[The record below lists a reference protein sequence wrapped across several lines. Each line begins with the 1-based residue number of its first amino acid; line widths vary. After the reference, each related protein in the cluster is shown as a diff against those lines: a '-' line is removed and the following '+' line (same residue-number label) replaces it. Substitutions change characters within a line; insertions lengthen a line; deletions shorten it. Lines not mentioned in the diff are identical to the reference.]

1 MCRANL
7 SLSFDREGVSYFTVL
22 SNDVNRHSNLNSK
35 VRFNTGC
42 FNIYS
47 GKIQIGTLRHSN
59 VKRQL
64 LFKPKKKKEKMLSQ
78 SFLQIYRILLH
89 FIGKEVSEIWNFV
102 GCKLQMYL
110 FSFSFLFFFFFFFKL
125 APLAMPWTLIC
136 LGLFNS
142 WLIMIKWSFI
152 LIGRFYSCCNFTQCI
167 NLTQKR

>member
-89 FIGKEVSEIWNFV
+89 FIGKEVSEMWNF
-102 GCKLQMYL
+102 LTANY
-110 FSFSFLFFFFFFFKL
+110 
-125 APLAMPWTLIC
+125 
-136 LGLFNS
+136 
-142 WLIMIKWSFI
+142 SFI
-152 LIGRFYSCCNFTQCI
+152 IIIIIFQTSTPSNAL
-167 NLTQKR
+167 NLNLPRSVQKLTHHDQMEIYTHGAILFML

>member
-110 FSFSFLFFFFFFFKL
+110 FSFSFLFFFFFFFQTSTPSNAL
-125 APLAMPWTLIC
+125 NLNLPRSVQQLTHHDQMEFYTHRAI
-136 LGLFNS
+136 LFM
-142 WLIMIKWSFI
+142 L
-152 LIGRFYSCCNFTQCI
+152 
-167 NLTQKR
+167 